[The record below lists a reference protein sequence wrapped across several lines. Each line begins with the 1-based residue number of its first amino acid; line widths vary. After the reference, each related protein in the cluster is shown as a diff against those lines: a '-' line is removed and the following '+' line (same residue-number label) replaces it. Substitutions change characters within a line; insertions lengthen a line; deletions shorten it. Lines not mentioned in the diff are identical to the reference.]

1 MPPMNATT
9 TSAPLQLEGV
19 NKMKN
24 APKKKKT
31 MGQRMIGRRDPDAA
45 VEGTSK
51 DKSRFEG
58 TSKDR
63 Y

>member
-1 MPPMNATT
+1 MPAMNATT

-19 NKMKN
+19 NKMKS
-24 APKKKKT
+24 AFRKKKT
-31 MGQRMIGRRDPDAA
+31 MGQRMLRRDPDAA

>member
-19 NKMKN
+19 NKMKKP
-24 APKKKKT
+24 AKKKT
-31 MGQRMIGRRDPDAA
+31 MGQRMIGRRDPDAS
-45 VEGTSK
+45 VEGTTR
-51 DKSRFEG
+51 DKMRGEG
-58 TSKDR
+58 TAKDR

>member
-19 NKMKN
+19 NKMKKM
-24 APKKKKT
+24 PKKKT
-31 MGQRMIGRRDPDAA
+31 IGQRMLGRRDPDAS
-45 VEGTSK
+45 VEGMSR
-51 DKSRFEG
+51 DKMRGEG
-58 TSKDR
+58 SAKDR

>member
-19 NKMKN
+19 NKTKKT
-24 APKKKKT
+24 AKKKT
-31 MGQRMIGRRDPDAA
+31 IGQRMMARRDPDAA
-45 VEGTSK
+45 VEGTSR
-51 DKSRFEG
+51 DKMRGEG
-58 TSKDR
+58 TAKDQ